1 MPIPTPTITQTSS
14 LVSTVNITSSFT
26 EPVAEFDED
35 IVVPIRDYYYNK
47 SAKAMVRK
55 GKKRSRDEGGLE
67 ASISNQIIWTQQS
80 GDPQVDAVE
89 TPTMLGAFTGT
100 NLDAVNTLNRE
111 FDKRKEEIS
120 RLGEKL
126 DKT

>member
-26 EPVAEFDED
+26 KPVAEFDED
-35 IVVPIRDYYYNK
+35 IVVPVGDCYYNK
-47 SAKAMVRK
+47 FAKEVVRK
-55 GKKRSRDEGGLE
+55 GKKRIRDEGGLE
-67 ASISNQIIWTQQS
+67 ASVSNQIIWTQQS

-89 TPTMLGAFTGT
+89 TTTTLGAFTCA
-100 NLDAVNTLNRE
+100 NLGAVNTLNGE

-120 RLGEKL
+120 KL
-126 DKT
+126 E